1 MNDFVK
7 NKIRW
12 KHQIFKNYIKNGRE
26 YSVYFKFQE
35 AKNLVSQVISG
46 RKNELQN
53 HLALKLNDPVTGA
66 ET

>member
-1 MNDFVK
+1 MV
-7 NKIRW
+7 
-12 KHQIFKNYIKNGRE
+12 G
-26 YSVYFKFQE
+26 
-35 AKNLVSQVISG
+35 VISG